1 MKTLLS
7 NHAIKLSYSL
17 TLAAV
22 LLSAGSCG
30 KKGFEAKPNS
40 GETTKTEAQ
49 EASAEPRPSQPS
61 ASPTAFPPAAPGERA
76 IDSILC
82 QDGFKLLKLIEK
94 DVLNEDF
101 GLACTQQTPTPLF
114 QELISKAYSG
124 TGEPNVKLVQFQVG
138 ELFVTR
144 MIVAY
149 AMKVPLTDPSLFYS
163 LKAHDALA
171 SGIQEKN
178 SEVIGTVESRRNF
191 PGRRS
196 IEEIILNYSLN
207 KSEGGGLF
215 DKRRTEFNTYLLN
228 ESNTDVVVATEE
240 LLDAD
245 SNKTYHDY
253 KGLLL
258 GMKAEPGFT
267 YLVFINDFTIKNRID
282 PLRLQRTLI
291 ALSQGMQKKMFSFF
305 TSKKP

>member
-1 MKTLLS
+1 MRYF
-7 NHAIKLSYSL
+7 ISL
-17 TLAAV
+17 GLMMAFA
-22 LLSAGSCG
+22 CG
-30 KKGFEAKPNS
+30 KSSSFEGQKKEGTAEGVASNPGSVDQVGSVPADQPILPTKVGDRPI
-40 GETTKTEAQ
+40 ETV
-49 EASAEPRPSQPS
+49 
-61 ASPTAFPPAAPGERA
+61 
-76 IDSILC
+76 LC
-82 QDGFKLLKLIEK
+82 QDGHKLLKLIEK
-94 DVLNEDF
+94 TSLTEDF
-101 GLACTQQTPTPLF
+101 GLACTADKTTTLF
-114 QELISKAYSG
+114 QELISKAYAGSG
-124 TGEPNVKLVQFQVG
+124 DPNVKLVQFKIG
-138 ELFVTR
+138 DLFVTR

-163 LKAHDALA
+163 LKAHDALS

-178 SEVIGTVESRRNF
+178 SEVVGLVESRRNF

-196 IEEIILNYSLN
+196 VEEIILNYSLN

-228 ESNTDVVVATEE
+228 ENSTDVVLATEE

-245 SNKTYHDY
+245 ANRSYHDY

-258 GMKAEPGFT
+258 GLKAEPGYT

-291 ALSQGMQKKMFSFF
+291 ALSQGMQKKMYNFF
-305 TSKKP
+305 TSKGAAQ